1 MTDYQREVL
10 RCIDLEEIG
19 MADVVKANTEK
30 YRKGL
35 SPSPLSAPT
44 ARRSKAQSSAL
55 ISKTAI
61 SNSAARHFLPTPSRS
76 RKK

>member
-1 MTDYQREVL
+1 MTDCQREVL

-30 YRKGL
+30 YRTGL
-35 SPSPLSAPT
+35 SPSPLSVPT

-55 ISKTAI
+55 I
-61 SNSAARHFLPTPSRS
+61 
-76 RKK
+76 

>member
-30 YRKGL
+30 YRTGL
-35 SPSPLSAPT
+35 SPSLLSAPT
-44 ARRSKAQSSAL
+44 ARRSKAQGSAL
-55 ISKTAI
+55 I
-61 SNSAARHFLPTPSRS
+61 
-76 RKK
+76 

>member
-55 ISKTAI
+55 I
-61 SNSAARHFLPTPSRS
+61 
-76 RKK
+76 